1 MKLAL
6 STSWFRDPDMP
17 GEEIAER
24 AGSLG
29 FDAIELGFSTT
40 AFQAGGFKRRLAE
53 MPVCSVHAFC
63 PVPVSAPQGYPE
75 LYSLASPDAD
85 QRAIARFHVAENL
98 RFAASLGAGAVVL
111 HAGRVPLASFWR
123 RDAGTAALSAILD
136 SCSRDVSSPA
146 YSKALAK
153 ALALRRS
160 RGAKL
165 MDCFKKEV
173 ELLVPVMR
181 ETGVSLALENLPYL
195 EGFPDETETAH
206 LCSAFAGAP
215 LKAWFDTGHHRVR
228 EMHRWTQG
236 IPQDLSVFAG
246 MHLNDVVDFEDDH
259 FAPGGGKVDFASLEP
274 MARAAGRIVFE
285 PKSRVDEK
293 ALRRGLELI
302 RSLWR

>member
-29 FDAIELGFSTT
+29 FDAIELGLSTT

-75 LYSLASPDAD
+75 LYALASPDAD

-181 ETGVSLALENLPYL
+181 ETGVSLALENLPRL
-195 EGFPDETETAH
+195 VVHHTLDPELPCTRTWLSVAVRLPAHAFLRRLLRPPAH
-206 LCSAFAGAP
+206 LRLWRGK
-215 LKAWFDTGHHRVR
+215 L
-228 EMHRWTQG
+228 
-236 IPQDLSVFAG
+236 
-246 MHLNDVVDFEDDH
+246 DVVLSRRLPLRKFDDQH
-259 FAPGGGKVDFASLEP
+259 
-274 MARAAGRIVFE
+274 
-285 PKSRVDEK
+285 
-293 ALRRGLELI
+293 
-302 RSLWR
+302 

>member
-123 RDAGTAALSAILD
+123 RASIPPPLLLLTTGGRAFSPPLRSYPVKFSA
-136 SCSRDVSSPA
+136 V
-146 YSKALAK
+146 LA
-153 ALALRRS
+153 
-160 RGAKL
+160 
-165 MDCFKKEV
+165 V
-173 ELLVPVMR
+173 
-181 ETGVSLALENLPYL
+181 
-195 EGFPDETETAH
+195 
-206 LCSAFAGAP
+206 
-215 LKAWFDTGHHRVR
+215 
-228 EMHRWTQG
+228 
-236 IPQDLSVFAG
+236 
-246 MHLNDVVDFEDDH
+246 
-259 FAPGGGKVDFASLEP
+259 
-274 MARAAGRIVFE
+274 
-285 PKSRVDEK
+285 
-293 ALRRGLELI
+293 
-302 RSLWR
+302 